1 MTSPPILVTGGTG
14 TLGRQVVSRLR
25 EAGREVRVLSRRAHS
40 SEDGLG
46 FVTGDLAT
54 GAGLPAAVL
63 GAGTI
68 VHCASNRKGDAQATR
83 NLVRAAAQA
92 TPAHLVYISIVGIDR
107 FPRAYFKSKLE
118 AEGVIAGSG
127 LPWTILRATQ
137 FYDLIYSGAAR
148 LAKLPVI
155 PVPAGFLVQPVDSGE
170 VAARL
175 ADLTLAEPAGRVPD
189 MAGPQVLSFAD
200 LIRTYLR
207 ATGRRPRPV
216 VPIWTPGTG
225 PIRAGALCP
234 AKGTEATLGHRTWP
248 EFLDDKQELR
258 GSGGQASFLA
268 PSAVPSSRDPD
279 RPGSGRK

>member
-1 MTSPPILVTGGTG
+1 MTLPPILVTGGTG

-25 EAGREVRVLSRRAHS
+25 EAGREVRVLSRRAHR
-40 SEDGLG
+40 SEDGLM

-54 GAGLPAAVL
+54 GEGLPAAVQ

-68 VHCASNRKGDAQATR
+68 VHCASNQKGDAQATR
-83 NLVRAAAQA
+83 NLLRAADQA
-92 TPAHLVYISIVGIDR
+92 MPSHLVYISIVGIDR

-127 LPWTILRATQ
+127 LRWTILRATQ
-137 FYDLIYSGAAR
+137 FYDLIHRGAAR

-175 ADLTLAEPAGRVPD
+175 ADLTLGEPAGRVPD

-200 LIRTYLR
+200 LIRMYVRVTAGR
-207 ATGRRPRPV
+207 ARPV
-216 VPIWTPGTG
+216 LPIWTPGIG
-225 PIRAGALCP
+225 PIRAGALYP
-234 AKGTEATLGHRTWP
+234 LPGADATLGRRTWL
-248 EFLDDKQELR
+248 EFLNDKH
-258 GSGGQASFLA
+258 G
-268 PSAVPSSRDPD
+268 
-279 RPGSGRK
+279 